1 VGGRRSREAQLAGSA
16 PTALRSRRAIGR
28 GSGCAT
34 AGPACGSRPWRC
46 AMPEAEQPI
55 EAALE
60 RLEAI
65 ADQLEDPQLDLD
77 VAVKLYE
84 EGLRLYAECTKR
96 LDAADQKITKL
107 ADALAQQASRAARPP
122 A

>member
-1 VGGRRSREAQLAGSA
+1 MTE
-16 PTALRSRRAIGR
+16 
-28 GSGCAT
+28 
-34 AGPACGSRPWRC
+34 
-46 AMPEAEQPI
+46 PETERPI

-65 ADQLEDPQLDLD
+65 AERLEDPALDLNE
-77 VAVKLYE
+77 AVTLYE

-96 LDAADQKITKL
+96 LDAADQRITKL
-107 ADALAQQASRAARPP
+107 ADALAQQANRPP